1 MYPHL
6 PFLSKVRDS
15 CHFWPPWA
23 ADRGTVDQIA
33 AQPTG
38 QKLGGTLASEG
49 SRQGLSTFE
58 NPSSLESLKGRQSLL
73 KAVVGL
79 FAKRM
84 ASKRGYINPAPARP
98 PSPMTLLGQAGRGR
112 SRVYH
117 RPVLFLFPVS
127 ASRLP
132 LLSSELSV
140 RPQRPL
146 PAATLIDAPIQFR
159 LKIM

>member
-15 CHFWPPWA
+15 CHFWPPRA

-73 KAVVGL
+73 KLSWAGL
-79 FAKRM
+79 P
-84 ASKRGYINPAPARP
+84 SGWARNEDISIP
-98 PSPMTLLGQAGRGR
+98 P
-112 SRVYH
+112 
-117 RPVLFLFPVS
+117 RPGHPH
-127 ASRLP
+127 P
-132 LLSSELSV
+132 
-140 RPQRPL
+140 
-146 PAATLIDAPIQFR
+146 
-159 LKIM
+159 